1 MHMKIQWQTV
11 VVPPTRS
18 FQQKYQGLLRLSP
31 SCHPPPPHF
40 FVQANY
46 GAMQQCLTAVA
57 AAVPKNSSV
66 LELYAGSG
74 VIGLALAAAGV
85 ARRVVCVE
93 INPAAAQSFRASVA
107 KLADSNKDA
116 ATRVTHVTASAGDAA
131 ALKQL
136 LAQHYGKPQTST
148 PTAAAAAAAATAAA
162 AAGPPDVLV
171 VDPPRKGLDA
181 PLMALLTQQAVVS
194 SSSSSSSSS
203 SGGGG
208 GGGSS
213 SSSSSSVGLGSVK
226 RLVYLSC
233 GFDALRSDA
242 DALLAAGWRVCS
254 AQGFL
259 FFPGTDTIETL
270 AVFERD

>member
-1 MHMKIQWQTV
+1 
-11 VVPPTRS
+11 
-18 FQQKYQGLLRLSP
+18 
-31 SCHPPPPHF
+31 
-40 FVQANY
+40 
-46 GAMQQCLTAVA
+46 MQ
-57 AAVPKNSSV
+57 
-66 LELYAGSG
+66 
-74 VIGLALAAAGV
+74 
-85 ARRVVCVE
+85 
-93 INPAAAQSFRASVA
+93 
-107 KLADSNKDA
+107 DA
-116 ATRVTHVTASAGDAA
+116 ASRVTHVTASAGDAA

-136 LAQHYGKPQTST
+136 LAQHYGKHQTST
-148 PTAAAAAAAATAAA
+148 PTAAAA

-181 PLMALLTQQAVVS
+181 PLMELLTQQA
-194 SSSSSSSSS
+194 
-203 SGGGG
+203 
-208 GGGSS
+208 GGSS
-213 SSSSSSVGLGSVK
+213 SSRNSSSRSSAGLGSVK